1 MGGDI
6 RCADY
11 AAPGTE
17 AVGTNAIPALKDRGG
32 CTLANHGVLAV
43 GKDLAQA
50 YLRAEYI
57 EDVARIYYPDFAA
70 KGCKAV
76 QNGSCA
82 LVILCCG
89 TGVGMSMCANK
100 MKGIRACCCSDTFSA
115 EFTRRHNNANALCLG
130 GRVVG
135 AGLGCQIVD
144 AFLNA
149 EFEGGRHQMRIDKM
163 MALENH

>member
-1 MGGDI
+1 
-6 RCADY
+6 
-11 AAPGTE
+11 
-17 AVGTNAIPALKDRGG
+17 
-32 CTLANHGVLAV
+32 
-43 GKDLAQA
+43 
-50 YLRAEYI
+50 
-57 EDVARIYYPDFAA
+57 
-70 KGCKAV
+70 
-76 QNGSCA
+76 
-82 LVILCCG
+82 
-89 TGVGMSMCANK
+89 

-163 MALENH
+163 MALENPLRLPHCCTPPGTAGLHLSDFKM